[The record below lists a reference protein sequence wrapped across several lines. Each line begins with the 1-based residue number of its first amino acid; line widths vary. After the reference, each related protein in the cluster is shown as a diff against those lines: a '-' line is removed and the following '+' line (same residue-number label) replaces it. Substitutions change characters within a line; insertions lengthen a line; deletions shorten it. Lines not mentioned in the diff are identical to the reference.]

1 VALRLEALGAKV
13 RVHDPMALGPLGD
26 RHSQL
31 ERADDLEAG
40 FVNADLVILGTEWA
54 EYRALDPAAIG
65 DLVANKLI
73 IDGRNLL
80 DVASW
85 QAAGWRL
92 IALGR
97 NVHN

>member
-1 VALRLEALGAKV
+1 MSLSALGENHPELV
-13 RVHDPMALGPLGD
+13 REQNLHAAARG
-26 RHSQL
+26 Q
-31 ERADDLEAG
+31 E
-40 FVNADLVILGTEWA
+40 LVILGTEWS
-54 EYRALDPAAIG
+54 EYIEIDSTDFG

>member
-1 VALRLEALGAKV
+1 LRLAEAGASVTVHDPVALGALGKN
-13 RVHDPMALGPLGD
+13 HPALIREQDLGAAAKD
-26 RHSQL
+26 Q
-31 ERADDLEAG
+31 E
-40 FVNADLVILGTEWA
+40 LVILGTEWT
-54 EYRALDPAAIG
+54 EYKAIEPKAFG

-73 IDGRNLL
+73 IDGRNVL
-80 DVASW
+80 DVTSW